1 MPYKTECTAVRDF
14 LADAAGQ
21 TGSVNWGTGFS
32 LDNRGEVRIQYL
44 SSGEMLITAFPPF
57 RAYKI
62 DDPAFA
68 AVVSEWMNAP
78 VDRALQPESAIM
90 VSNRIQ

>member
-1 MPYKTECTAVRDF
+1 M
-14 LADAAGQ
+14 
-21 TGSVNWGTGFS
+21 
-32 LDNRGEVRIQYL
+32 

-90 VSNRIQ
+90 VSNRI

>member
-1 MPYKTECTAVRDF
+1 

-90 VSNRIQ
+90 VSNRI